1 MFYLVIISISFKDQ
15 EGLVGFRMLAVPHA
29 ARQLLYMDAQ
39 LQCHEEIRYAVQGCK
54 NA

>member
-1 MFYLVIISISFKDQ
+1 MFYLVISISFKDQ

-39 LQCHEEIRYAVQGCK
+39 LQCREEIRYAVQGK